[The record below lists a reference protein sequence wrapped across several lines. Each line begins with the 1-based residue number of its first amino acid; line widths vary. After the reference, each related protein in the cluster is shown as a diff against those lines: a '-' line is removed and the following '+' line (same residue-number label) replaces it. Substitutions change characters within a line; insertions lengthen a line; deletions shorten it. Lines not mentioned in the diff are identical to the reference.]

1 MGLRWVEM
9 KQRDTS
15 RYQELVLWIQEGWE
29 RCGFILS
36 HFSSSNFADR
46 LCFRQ
51 KIYYWKF
58 FKIQNKI
65 SQLLSLHMSV
75 SEQYSFF
82 FFFLAK
88 FTDTIIVLGPENMC
102 QFGLERECTDFT
114 HQKKISKQTGST
126 TSFTCIRFAQIHLRC
141 SLLQPQIYIRKYP
154 RKTSGLFLL
163 WAVVFRP
170 LKDLQFRLFIYH
182 ISKLS

>member
-82 FFFLAK
+82 FFFSFSGK
-88 FTDTIIVLGPENMC
+88 IYPHYHRPGPRKYVSIGTRKRMHWFYTPKKDIKTDWVNNFIHLHTVCSNTFKMLS
-102 QFGLERECTDFT
+102 F
-114 HQKKISKQTGST
+114 T
-126 TSFTCIRFAQIHLRC
+126 TSN
-141 SLLQPQIYIRKYP
+141 IY
-154 RKTSGLFLL
+154 
-163 WAVVFRP
+163 
-170 LKDLQFRLFIYH
+170 
-182 ISKLS
+182 

>member
-1 MGLRWVEM
+1 MTWIFQGPDESRCKDDMGLRWVEM

-82 FFFLAK
+82 FFFFFWQNLPTQSSSWAQKICVNWDSKENALILHTKKRYQNRLGQQLHSLAY
-88 FTDTIIVLGPENMC
+88 
-102 QFGLERECTDFT
+102 GLL
-114 HQKKISKQTGST
+114 K
-126 TSFTCIRFAQIHLRC
+126 
-141 SLLQPQIYIRKYP
+141 YI
-154 RKTSGLFLL
+154 
-163 WAVVFRP
+163 
-170 LKDLQFRLFIYH
+170 
-182 ISKLS
+182 